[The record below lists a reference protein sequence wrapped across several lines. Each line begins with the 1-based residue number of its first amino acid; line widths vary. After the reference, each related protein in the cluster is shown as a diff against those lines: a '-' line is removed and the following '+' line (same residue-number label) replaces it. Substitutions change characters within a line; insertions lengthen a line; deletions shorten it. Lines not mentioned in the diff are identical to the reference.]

1 MKITKRQLKRII
13 REEYSKLKR
22 KRLIKESM
30 RGAPAGQYGVF
41 SGGENP
47 VAFHQ
52 SVLNPGAG
60 VEMVGSFREAS
71 MAVGGD
77 KDLVFYPGSHVGFD
91 SNPDDAFFVQA
102 NVQAAVDMNI
112 VNDRYYDELMDR
124 FMEQAYDS
132 GF

>member
-1 MKITKRQLKRII
+1 MRQ
-13 REEYSKLKR
+13 
-22 KRLIKESM
+22 
-30 RGAPAGQYGVF
+30 
-41 SGGENP
+41 
-47 VAFHQ
+47 
-52 SVLNPGAG
+52 
-60 VEMVGSFREAS
+60 AS
-71 MAVGGD
+71 R
-77 KDLVFYPGSHVGFD
+77 GFD